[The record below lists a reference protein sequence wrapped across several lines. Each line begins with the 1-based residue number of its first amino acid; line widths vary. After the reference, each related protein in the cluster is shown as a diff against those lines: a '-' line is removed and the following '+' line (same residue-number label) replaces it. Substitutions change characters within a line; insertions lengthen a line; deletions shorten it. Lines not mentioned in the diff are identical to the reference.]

1 MRQRILITGGTG
13 FFGKSILDYHRRIPI
28 GELTILSRFASLF
41 VDHYPELS
49 AGVRFVDG
57 DVRTFDVGDD
67 KYDAIIH
74 AATPA
79 RTDVED
85 DEMRSIIIDGTAN
98 ALRQAKKCGA
108 SKFMLISSGGVYGDG
123 LRGPV
128 SETDTP
134 FPCTAYG
141 QSKLVA
147 ERMAVASGLHV
158 LLPRCFAFVGRYL
171 PRDAHFAIG
180 NFIRDAIEGRDIVIK
195 GDGSPVR
202 SYMHA
207 DDLVKWLCT
216 ILEHGE
222 SGRVYNVGSDEAISI
237 RDLAT
242 LVRDTLGSTS
252 KVKVL
257 GEVVPGAANYYIPD
271 ISRVKQE
278 LGLMP
283 VALLREAIYL
293 SVS

>member
-1 MRQRILITGGTG
+1 MERCP
-13 FFGKSILDYHRRIPI
+13 D
-28 GELTILSRFASLF
+28 LS
-41 VDHYPELS
+41 E
-49 AGVRFVDG
+49 GVRFVEG
-57 DVRTFDVGDD
+57 DVRSFDVGNE
-67 KYDAIIH
+67 KYDVVIH

-79 RTDVED
+79 RVDLPD
-85 DEMRSIIIDGTAN
+85 DEMRSIIIDGTSN
-98 ALRQAKKCGA
+98 AIAQAKKCNA
-108 SKFMLISSGGVYGDG
+108 SRFMMVSSGGVYGKG
-123 LRGPV
+123 FPRPI
-128 SETDTP
+128 SEEDTP
-134 FPCTAYG
+134 CPCTAYG
-141 QSKLVA
+141 IAKLEA
-147 ERMAVASGLHV
+147 ENMAVESGLYT
-158 LLPRCFAFVGRYL
+158 LLPRCFAFVGKHL
-171 PRDAHFAIG
+171 PQDAHFAIG

-207 DDLVKWLCT
+207 DDLVKWLCA

-283 VALLREAIYL
+283 VALLREAISL